1 MRTASVVSATVPTA
15 VSTAVSTTVSSV
27 THAAP
32 SLDVSHEPVG
42 IVIADGGVAPTS
54 TRFSAYVWGPAPT
67 AEELAAIDRLLEAP
81 LAQPVVRGGTA
92 PNAKDAGRQAGVLA
106 FGEPGWVPDDV
117 MATA

>member
-1 MRTASVVSATVPTA
+1 MRTASPRSDRSLLASHAVAT
-15 VSTAVSTTVSSV
+15 
-27 THAAP
+27 
-32 SLDVSHEPVG
+32 HEPVG
-42 IVIADGGVAPTS
+42 IVIADGGDAPTP

-67 AEELAAIDRLLEAP
+67 TEELAAIDRLLQAP
-81 LAQPVVRGGTA
+81 VVQPVDGSLVRGERA